1 MEDLSLHILDIAE
14 NSIDAGAK
22 KVEIEIIVRTSD
34 DRLMLRIRDDGKGMD
49 EDMIR
54 MVKDPFFT
62 TKTVRQKKFGLG
74 IPLLA
79 QAAEECNGRFSIES
93 EVGKGTVITAEF
105 QHSHIDMKPLGDV
118 GSTMAVLIGG
128 HPEIDFLLS
137 YEKDGFSYKFNA
149 AELKRELNDVPINLP
164 DVLKLIK
171 DDINS
176 ALKGET

>member
-22 KVEIEIIVRTSD
+22 KVEIEIIARAAD
-34 DRLMLRIRDDGKGMD
+34 DRLILRIRDDGRGMD

-79 QAAEECNGRFSIES
+79 QAAEECNGKFSIES

-105 QHSHIDMKPLGDV
+105 QHSHVDIKPLGDI
-118 GSTMAVLIGG
+118 GSTMTVLIGG
-128 HPEIDFLLS
+128 HPEIDFLFS
-137 YEKDGFSYKFNA
+137 YEKDGFSYKLDTE
-149 AELKRELNDVPINLP
+149 ELKKELNDVPINLP
-164 DVLKLIK
+164 DVLKLIRE
-171 DDINS
+171 DINS